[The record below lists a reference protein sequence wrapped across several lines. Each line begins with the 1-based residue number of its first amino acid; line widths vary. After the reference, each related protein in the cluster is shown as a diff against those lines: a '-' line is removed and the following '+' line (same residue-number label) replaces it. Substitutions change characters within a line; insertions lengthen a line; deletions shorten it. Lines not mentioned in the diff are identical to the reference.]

1 MEKNSETS
9 NTFTHMVKQFL
20 TKVLRSFN
28 GEKTVF
34 AKTVLG
40 ELNIHKPRNEAQ
52 FISFTQ
58 SCLTLCDPVDFS
70 TQTFLFIT
78 NSRSLL
84 KLMSIELV
92 MPSNRLILCW
102 SLSSHLQSF
111 PASGSFQ
118 MRQLFTSGGQITGVA
133 SSGSVLPPNI
143 QNWLPLR
150 WTRWISLQSKDAQKS
165 SSTPHFKSINSP
177 VLSFLNSPTLKSIY
191 DYWKN
196 HSFD

>member
-40 ELNIHKPRNEAQ
+40 KLNIHKPRKEAQ

-78 NSRSLL
+78 NSRSLP

-92 MPSNRLILCW
+92 MPSNRLILC
-102 SLSSHLQSF
+102 
-111 PASGSFQ
+111 
-118 MRQLFTSGGQITGVA
+118 
-133 SSGSVLPPNI
+133 
-143 QNWLPLR
+143 
-150 WTRWISLQSKDAQKS
+150 
-165 SSTPHFKSINSP
+165 
-177 VLSFLNSPTLKSIY
+177 
-191 DYWKN
+191 
-196 HSFD
+196 